1 MRKITLLLSFLPF
14 CISAQQI
21 SEPFGQEYIFESTGC
36 LDNVQRAE
44 IQNQIAANISWLQS
58 TGKIAQN
65 YSQSQVL
72 FDWPMRLRAGVNEYG
87 YHSISGQ
94 VDQNPAYP
102 NQVLDYNCGSRTYD
116 TQAGYNHA
124 GTDFFTWPFGFN
136 KMDSSDV
143 EIIAAA
149 AGTIVYKQDGQ
160 YDRSCAFNSNQWN
173 AVYVQH
179 SDGSVAWYGHM
190 KNGSLTNKTVGQTV
204 AVGEY
209 LGVVGSSGNS
219 SGPHLHFEVYD
230 SGNNL
235 IDPFAGSC
243 NSMNS
248 SSWWI
253 NQRPYVD
260 GAINHIVTNDAPPVF
275 SVCPNDDIKNER
287 NYFTDTDTI
296 YLMLYFRFLSV
307 GDNVLYTIYRPDNSV
322 WGSWTYTHTGQNYN
336 AAWYYYW
343 MIAGSGEQQGAWR
356 YEAVYN
362 NQVYSTLFY
371 LGTTGIASQHE
382 PEFSSTVFYDANASD
397 IQVLLQHSNLNLP
410 NRNYEIQFY
419 DLTGRIVQHSNL
431 NSTVNHISAEPFA
444 SGIYTYSILEN
455 GIPMRSGKLMVKE

>member
-1 MRKITLLLSFLPF
+1 MRKITLLFLLLPF

-36 LDNVQRAE
+36 LDNTQRIE
-44 IQNQIAANISWLQS
+44 IQNQITANINYLKS

-94 VDQNPAYP
+94 VDQNPSFP
-102 NQVLDYNCGSRTYD
+102 NQILDYNCGSRTYD
-116 TQAGYNHA
+116 TQSGYNHA
-124 GTDFFTWPFGFN
+124 GTDYFTWPFGFN

-160 YDRSCAFNSNQWN
+160 YDRSCVNNNNQWN

-190 KNGSLTNKTVGQTV
+190 KNGSLTSKTVGQTV

-219 SGPHLHFEVYD
+219 SGPHLHFEIHD

-235 IDPFAGSC
+235 IDPYSGSC

-260 GAINHIVTNDAPPVF
+260 GAINHIVTNDQPPVF
-275 SVCPNDDIKNER
+275 SVCPNDDIKNEHD
-287 NYFTDTDTI
+287 YFTDTDTI

-307 GDNVLYTIYRPDNSV
+307 GDNVFYTIYRPDNSV
-322 WGSWTYTHTGQNYN
+322 WGTWTYTHTGQDFN

-343 MIAGSGEQQGAWR
+343 MIAGNGEQNGAWR
-356 YEAVYN
+356 YEVQYN
-362 NQVYSTLFY
+362 SQVYSTNFY
-371 LGTTGIASQHE
+371 LGTTGIASQHDD
-382 PEFSSTVFYDANASD
+382 FSATVFYDGNTQD
-397 IQVLLQHSNLNLP
+397 IQVLLQNDGAHLQNEK
-410 NRNYEIQFY
+410 YEIEFF
-419 DLTGRIVQHSNL
+419 DLAGRTIQTSVL
-431 NSTVNHISAEPFA
+431 NSNANRVSANNFS
-444 SGIYTYSILEN
+444 SGIYTYSIRKNGVLEYA
-455 GIPMRSGKLMVKE
+455 GKLLVNE